1 MPVIA
6 NLRKRAG
13 RLFPQSIF
21 WRFLLAALM
30 IGLLTASAAMFVSW
44 AIGRDLVFQL
54 QEESGYTVLRNAVDL
69 IGRTRIA
76 MDEMRAFYIAERKES
91 LENVDIYTAGLLDSF
106 NYQAGE
112 ESERRRNMQRA
123 YAHLNAMNKDFN
135 PPFMIIDADYD
146 LEVHPDPA
154 MLGKNIFHQRDAEG
168 EYALRNLVIASRVA
182 GAGESVFSVFYEP
195 EPGRGQE
202 PAKANLAAALYYKPW
217 DVTICATMPMGDI
230 AKALSEKTQ
239 AAMNELRARISEIV
253 IAKTG
258 YVYIFDD
265 ACQMIAH
272 PTLAGENFSSLPDP
286 GSGKSLCDQMK
297 KAAIQP
303 WGQNKL
309 LYDWDRPEDKDHYV
323 YPKISWGAREPT
335 TGWYVAT
342 SAYVKEMEAS
352 LPKFMMAI
360 FLPAL
365 FSIILLGC
373 GLALLLRALL
383 RPVHDL
389 TAMCRRVSQGD
400 LDAQAREDAPGEMG
414 FLCRQFNAMVRGLD
428 RLRQKDVRRREELET
443 LNRNLERIVGLRTSA
458 LERKARKLSHA
469 NERLKELDAMKSAF
483 LSSVSHELRT
493 PLTSIMGFAKLI
505 AKDFHK
511 LFESSPAKTPQAEVK
526 RRRIQDNVGI
536 IVDESERLT
545 RLINDFLDLSKI
557 ESGRV
562 EWKDSVF
569 GFHEIAQNAAQSLA
583 SQIRKKPDVTFS
595 MRVPADLPAIKADRD
610 RLTQVMLNLV
620 DNALKFTREGEVSIA
635 ACADQDWIQVVVS
648 DSGMGM
654 RRQDLQK
661 IFDKFHQAAAA
672 GDTLLDKPKG
682 TGLGLAIC
690 QNIIA
695 HYGGLIWAES
705 ELGRGTSIIFEI
717 PARPAPRILEK
728 FEHRA
733 AKRISPATETGGSD
747 LEEPLILV
755 VDDDLAVRSYLGQLL
770 ENEGYRVLT
779 AADGRQALDLAA
791 KHPVDCI
798 TMDLMMPVM
807 DGRTAISLLR
817 SDPTL
822 SSIPVVVVS
831 ILSEHAA
838 GGPQAGADA
847 SISKPVDEAALLRTV
862 NGLLR
867 DAQTSSPCMVV
878 TEDESRTEP
887 QVLLYCPDHCGF
899 CAPAD
904 LPGIIAGGFAGMVFI
919 PAPLCDVLDMPALSR
934 EKKVQ
939 IVVVPL

>member
-6 NLRKRAG
+6 TLRKGAG
-13 RLFPQSIF
+13 RFFPQSIF
-21 WRFLLAALM
+21 WRFLLATLLLG
-30 IGLLTASAAMFVSW
+30 ILTASVAMFASW
-44 AIGRDLVFQL
+44 AIGRDLVFKL

-76 MDEMRAFYIAERKES
+76 MDEMRAFYISERKES

-106 NYQAGE
+106 NYQVDDE
-112 ESERRRNMQRA
+112 KERLRNQQSA
-123 YAHLNAMNKDFN
+123 YAHLNAMNKDFD

-146 LEVHPDPA
+146 LKVHPDPA
-154 MLGKNIFHQRDAEG
+154 MVGKNVFHRRDAEG
-168 EYALRNLVIASRVA
+168 AYALRNLVIDSRMA
-182 GAGESVFSVFYEP
+182 APGESVFSVFYES
-195 EPGRGQE
+195 EPGQE
-202 PAKANLAAALYYKPW
+202 SVAANLAAALYYKPW

-230 AKALSEKTQ
+230 AKSLHEKTQ

-253 IAKTG
+253 IARTG
-258 YVYIFDD
+258 YVYIFDND
-265 ACQMIAH
+265 CRMISH
-272 PTLAGENFSSLPDP
+272 PTLTGEDFSSLLVP
-286 GSGKSLCDQMK
+286 GAGDSLCGRLK
-297 KAAIQP
+297 KASILP
-303 WGQNKL
+303 WGENKL
-309 LYDWDRPEDKDHYV
+309 LYEWDRPEDKDNYV
-323 YPKISWGAREPT
+323 YPKISWCTREPT

-342 SAYVKEMEAS
+342 SAYAKEMEAS
-352 LPKFMMAI
+352 LPKFIVTI

-373 GLALLLRALL
+373 GLALLLRTLL
-383 RPVHDL
+383 RPIHDL
-389 TAMCRRVSQGD
+389 TAMCRQVSKGD
-400 LDAQAREDAPGEMG
+400 LTAKAREDAPGEMG
-414 FLCRQFNAMVRGLD
+414 FLCRQFNAMVRGLN
-428 RLRQKDVRRREELET
+428 RLRQKDVRRREELES
-443 LNRNLERIVGLRTSA
+443 LNKNLERIVGLRTSA
-458 LERKARKLSHA
+458 LERKARKLVHA

-505 AKDFHK
+505 SKDFRK
-511 LFESSPAKTPQAEVK
+511 LFERSPAINRQIDVK
-526 RRRIQDNVGI
+526 YQRIQDNVGI

-562 EWKDSVF
+562 EWKESVF
-569 GFHEIAQNAAQSLA
+569 GLHEITQSAAQTLA
-583 SQIRKKPDVTFS
+583 SQFQKKPDVTFTT
-595 MRVPADLPAIKADRD
+595 RVPADLPPIKADRD

-620 DNALKFTREGEVSIA
+620 DNALKFTREGAVSIS
-635 ACADQDWIQVVVS
+635 ACADQGWIQVSVS
-648 DSGMGM
+648 DTGMGM
-654 RRQDLQK
+654 RRQVLQK
-661 IFDKFHQAAAA
+661 VFDKFHQATAA

-690 QNIIA
+690 HNIIA

-717 PARPAPRILEK
+717 PARPDPVVLGRTEKRTPKQTSTPLEAG
-728 FEHRA
+728 A
-733 AKRISPATETGGSD
+733 AD
-747 LEEPLILV
+747 LEAPLILV
-755 VDDDLAVRSYLGQLL
+755 VDDDPAIRSYLGQLF
-770 ENEGYRVLT
+770 ESEGYRALT

-807 DGRTAISLLR
+807 DGRTAIALLR
-817 SDPTL
+817 GDPTL

-831 ILSEHAA
+831 ILADRAA

-847 SISKPVDEAALLRTV
+847 SISKPIDEAALLRTV

-867 DAQTSSPCMVV
+867 DAQSSSPCMVV
-878 TEDESRTEP
+878 SEDGAKTEP
-887 QVLLYCPDHCGF
+887 QVLLYCPEHCGF

-904 LPGIIAGGFAGMVFI
+904 LPEKIEEGFSGMVFI
-919 PAPLCDVLDMPALSR
+919 PAPLCDLIDVAALSR
-934 EKKVQ
+934 NKNVQ